1 MSRLWED
8 LAVLCATSGCELNL
22 AVLRLAI
29 LLVVLCRS
37 GREIWRFQAVAG
49 NLVVS
54 GFRVAVSGENWRGS
68 GKFIDVAGNNWS
80 RWYRNLVQK
89 FSLKFSAQTAK
100 SRINIGKFGD
110 ISLAFVRERK
120 NEPKLKSGEF
130 V

>member
-1 MSRLWED
+1 MAWKINGKSGVLTW
-8 LAVLCATSGCELNL
+8 AVLCATSGCELNL

-68 GKFIDVAGNNWS
+68 GKFIDNNWS

-89 FSLKFSAQTAK
+89 FSLKFSAQTVKTAHQY
-100 SRINIGKFGD
+100 RQIW
-110 ISLAFVRERK
+110 
-120 NEPKLKSGEF
+120 
-130 V
+130 

>member
-1 MSRLWED
+1 MAWKINGKFGVLTW
-8 LAVLCATSGCELNL
+8 AVLRATIVCKLNL
-22 AVLRLAI
+22 AVSRLAI

-80 RWYRNLVQK
+80 RWCRNL
-89 FSLKFSAQTAK
+89 A
-100 SRINIGKFGD
+100 
-110 ISLAFVRERK
+110 
-120 NEPKLKSGEF
+120 
-130 V
+130 